1 MRFPIKVLE
10 TIRNT
15 VGSEFPLLVKIN
27 LSDGYKGGIQ
37 INDCIDAVKIL
48 EKSGLVNAVILSGG
62 DVGKT

>member
-1 MRFPIKVLE
+1 MRFPLKVLE
-10 TIRNT
+10 NVRT
-15 VGSEFPLLVKIN
+15 VVGTEFPLLIKIN

-37 INDCIDAVKIL
+37 IEDCIEAVKIL